1 MTASA
6 DDAWNALADGLR
18 DAGRKLAEAT
28 AHLDAPERTDGF
40 RALLRA
46 LNNQLGRL
54 ETDTER
60 PEFVP
65 FNGWR
70 EKFFMDNPDC
80 RYWITDIRDD
90 RRYLITGNVGDS
102 AFQSVTV
109 YSGTGVADAAAVAR
123 VDTDDLTLDADGGF
137 TLTLAPHGADLD
149 LPAGA
154 RSLWIRHLHND
165 IRLDRAGWCRIDPID
180 EPGGPP
186 APDDARFTGDLA
198 RLGKF
203 LSRLP
208 DAFRFAVAEDAAAP
222 NSVRHWA
229 AMAGGAAFTEPDI
242 HYLRGAWRLGE
253 HEALLIEGDL
263 VDCRHWNI
271 LLYSRFLNSL
281 DHRNRIVSRTAAS
294 STIVDGRYRFALAG
308 RDPGLPGYDWLDTEG
323 RGFGLFVMRFLQ
335 SETDPALP
343 EVRVIPLGES
353 R

>member
-123 VDTDDLTLDADGGF
+123 VDTDDLSNRLCVATIERGG
-137 TLTLAPHGADLD
+137 TV
-149 LPAGA
+149 
-154 RSLWIRHLHND
+154 RS
-165 IRLDRAGWCRIDPID
+165 
-180 EPGGPP
+180 
-186 APDDARFTGDLA
+186 
-198 RLGKF
+198 
-203 LSRLP
+203 
-208 DAFRFAVAEDAAAP
+208 V
-222 NSVRHWA
+222 VRHEGHLEQVFLRYA
-229 AMAGGAAFTEPDI
+229 AERDDRVGT
-242 HYLRGAWRLGE
+242 
-253 HEALLIEGDL
+253 
-263 VDCRHWNI
+263 
-271 LLYSRFLNSL
+271 
-281 DHRNRIVSRTAAS
+281 
-294 STIVDGRYRFALAG
+294 G
-308 RDPGLPGYDWLDTEG
+308 RD
-323 RGFGLFVMRFLQ
+323 
-335 SETDPALP
+335 A
-343 EVRVIPLGES
+343 
-353 R
+353 

>member
-6 DDAWNALADGLR
+6 ADAWNTLADGLR

-28 AHLDAPERTDGF
+28 AHLAAAERTDGY
-40 RALLRA
+40 RALARA

-90 RRYLITGNVGDS
+90 RRYRITGNVGGS
-102 AFQSVTV
+102 VFQSVTV
-109 YSGTGVADAAAVAR
+109 YSGTGIADAAAVAR
-123 VDTDDLTLDADGGF
+123 VDTDDLTLAADGGF
-137 TLTLAPHGADLD
+137 SLDLAPGGSDLD
-149 LPAGA
+149 LPTGA
-154 RSLWIRHLHND
+154 RSVWIRHLHND
-165 IRLDRAGWCRIDPID
+165 IRHDRAGWCRIDPID
-180 EPGGPP
+180 PP
-186 APDDARFTGDLA
+186 AEPPPPDDARFTRDLA
-198 RLGKF
+198 RLGTVV
-203 LSRLP
+203 SRLP
-208 DAFRFAVAEDAAAP
+208 DAFRFAVAEDAASP

-242 HYLRGAWRLGE
+242 HYVRGAWRLG
-253 HEALLIEGDL
+253 HDEALLIEGDL

-281 DHRNRIVSRTAAS
+281 DHRNRTVSRTATS
-294 STIVDGRYRFALAG
+294 STITDGRYRFVLAA
-308 RDPGLPGYDWLDTEG
+308 RDPGIPGHDWLDTEG
-323 RGFGLFVMRFLQ
+323 REFGLFVMRFLQ
-335 SETDPALP
+335 AGTVPALP
-343 EVRVIPLGES
+343 NITVVTP
-353 R
+353 